1 MRTALVAAIVWTTAS
16 VAAAQHSL
24 VEQGL
29 IERGLAAYSA
39 GNMGDAV
46 ELFGA
51 AIHADAA
58 DPRPRYLRASC
69 LMRMGRSAEARAD
82 LLTGAQLEVRQPG
95 AYPVEAA
102 LQNVV
107 GADRK
112 LIDAIRYRALI
123 GEPLVVDSTDGGMIG
138 GGNVGSNAGVLRQ
151 RVALSLGDLVR
162 PVSLAELLD
171 RAPHTPS
178 QAAAVGSSKSAEP
191 GSPTINAAPADTSST
206 APAAEVLPDPF
217 ADDPEPSATPDT
229 SDPLSPPA
237 ASGSEEPAA
246 ESTAGDSSDANLPAE
261 SSSEPAIGDDEDPF
275 AG

>member
-1 MRTALVAAIVWTTAS
+1 MRTAIVAAIAWASAS
-16 VAAAQHSL
+16 VATAQHPL

-39 GNMGDAV
+39 GRTSDAV

-58 DPRPRYLRASC
+58 DPRPHYLRALC
-69 LMRMGRSAEARAD
+69 LMRMGQSAEARTD
-82 LLTGAQLEVRQPG
+82 LLAGAQLEARQPG

-107 GADRK
+107 GAERK

-123 GEPLVVDSTDGGMIG
+123 GESFVEGSIDGR
-138 GGNVGSNAGVLRQ
+138 NAGSNAGVLRQ

-162 PVSLAELLD
+162 PVSLAELLGS
-171 RAPHTPS
+171 ALQAQS
-178 QAAAVGSSKSAEP
+178 QTASAGSSESSHPPTTADAASSAA
-191 GSPTINAAPADTSST
+191 SPPTPV
-206 APAAEVLPDPF
+206 AEVLPDPF
-217 ADDPEPSATPDT
+217 ADDPEPTATPDA
-229 SDPLSPPA
+229 SDPFAPPA
-237 ASGSEEPAA
+237 ASGSEEPAEA
-246 ESTAGDSSDANLPAE
+246 SATGDSSSTSSPAE
-261 SSSEPAIGDDEDPF
+261 SSSEPASGDDEDPF